1 MTFSVGSGGKG
12 MGRDEQ
18 LDEGQN
24 PHCHKQ
30 KGRTKENPSEYC
42 CLRLLVGDDTVGYQ
56 GHTAQ
61 KDRLHNFHCCGTIHF

>member
-1 MTFSVGSGGKG
+1 

-24 PHCHKQ
+24 PHYHKQ

-42 CLRLLVGDDTVGYQ
+42 CLRSFAGDDTVGYQ

-61 KDRLHNFHCCGTIHF
+61 KAAFITSTAAEQFIFNC